1 MEGGSSGAKMMSDEK
16 PLYLQIVDWVR
27 QEISEY
33 KLSPGQRLPSIRQMT
48 IYWNCT
54 PGTIQRAYA
63 ELAGQG
69 LVTSRPGQG
78 TYITQGGRSQS
89 QGSLRRAL
97 LVHRADAFLLETLTA
112 GYQPFEIE
120 NAVRLALDHWRILEQ
135 SPEPIEEGILRFAGS
150 HDPALTW
157 LAGHFPEIFP
167 HYRLQLGFNGSLG
180 GLIALAEGK
189 ADFAGSHLWDKETD
203 TYNSPFVRRLL
214 PGRRV
219 ALLTFAHRRLGLILP
234 SGNPANVRGL
244 KDLMRPELVFI
255 NRQPGSGTRVWL
267 DAALKREGYEP
278 NEINGYAN
286 EMVTHTEVAAEIAEG
301 SADVGVGLQSAALS
315 FGLDYIHLVDERY
328 DLVIPAE
335 NLKITSLQRLAD
347 WLSSPEAHQ
356 AINNIGGYDVLETGR
371 ITWVE

>member
-1 MEGGSSGAKMMSDEK
+1 MMSDEK

-54 PGTIQRAYA
+54 SGTIQRAYA

-112 GYQPFEIE
+112 GYQPVEIE